1 MGFLSP
7 MLLAG
12 AALVAVPIVLH
23 LVMRRQSREV
33 MFPALRFVQQRR
45 ESNRRRMRLRHWLL
59 LALRCLL
66 VAGLAAALARPTVRG
81 SGLRGKEGAPLA
93 AALVVDNSPR
103 MQYVHQNR
111 SRLEHAAEIAERLA
125 SKLPEDA
132 LAAVCDLGRAASG
145 FAPDLSA
152 VTSRIKNLRPTAD
165 ARALATIVVEA
176 IQLVAEEEDR
186 RQEVF
191 VFTDLAAAQ
200 WNEDGVAAIEAALAA
215 APDVRIYIVDIGVAA
230 PKNASLGQLELR
242 RSLLRAGE
250 PLHVETVVSSNLGG
264 ESPIVELYLAG
275 EDNRLEKRDQRI
287 VELDDNG
294 QSREAFDVRD
304 LPLGTHQGQVKLVTS
319 DPLAVDN
326 VRYFTVEVRPPA
338 RVLLLAERS
347 RDARFVSEALNP
359 SLDDTP
365 SRFECETATF
375 DQAGD
380 KVFDEYQAIL
390 LLDPGPLDEQLW
402 TRLDDYAAAGGGV
415 GLVLGHNADFQAFN
429 EATPQRL
436 LPGKLVRVSRD
447 ETYLRPRRL
456 DHPALAGLRDY
467 ADGIPWQICRVA
479 RYWQFEDLNSDAYVV
494 AQFANGEP
502 AILERTVG
510 RGRLLTVATPF
521 SDPLNPEGRD
531 AWNVLLS
538 PEVAWPFIAIVD
550 QLVGY
555 LAQEAEERLD
565 YLAGEIARVRLGPQQ
580 QVSNYVL
587 RMPDG
592 QATGRVA
599 VGGDEL
605 AVSVTDELGNYRL
618 TAGGRGEK
626 LDRGFSVNVDPNVSD
641 LTRVDPAKLIDAFP
655 AERVELADNLDEVEE
670 SINLG
675 RTGRELYAWAIAM
688 VAIVWGAEHVL
699 ANRFYRSV
707 KPVASEN

>member
-45 ESNRRRMRLRHWLL
+45 ESNRRRMQLRHWLL

-93 AALVVDNSPR
+93 AALVVDTSPR

-111 SRLEHAAEIAERLA
+111 SRLEHAAEIAERLV

-132 LAAVCDLGRAASG
+132 VAAVCDLGRAASG

-152 VTSRIKNLRPTAD
+152 AASRIKNLRSTAN
-165 ARALATIVVEA
+165 ARALAAVVVEA
-176 IQLVAEEEDR
+176 IQLVAEQEDR

-200 WNEDGVAAIEAALAA
+200 WNDDGVAAIEAALAA
-215 APDVRIYIVDIGVAA
+215 APDVRIYIVDVGVAT
-230 PKNASLGQLELR
+230 PKNASLGQLEVR

-250 PLHVETVVSSNLGG
+250 PLHLETVVSSNLGG

-275 EDNRLEKRDQRI
+275 EDGRLERRDQRI
-287 VELDDNG
+287 VELDDND
-294 QSREAFDVRD
+294 QSGEAFDVRD

-326 VRYFTVEVRPPA
+326 ARYFTVEVRPPA
-338 RVLLLAERS
+338 RVLLLAERR

-359 SLDDTP
+359 SLDDAP
-365 SRFECETATF
+365 SRFECEIATF
-375 DQAGD
+375 DQADD
-380 KVFDEYQAIL
+380 KVFDDYQAIL
-390 LLDPGPLDEQLW
+390 LLDPGPLDEPHW

-415 GLVLGHNADFQAFN
+415 GLVLGHNADFRAFN

-502 AILERTVG
+502 AILERSVG

-521 SDPLNPEGRD
+521 SDPLNPAGRD
-531 AWNVLLS
+531 PWNVL
-538 PEVAWPFIAIVD
+538 PAEPWPFVAIVD

-555 LAQEAEERLD
+555 LAQNAEERLD

-580 QVSNYVL
+580 QVTNYVL

-618 TAGGRGEK
+618 TAGGRGDK
-626 LDRGFSVNVDPNVSD
+626 LDRGFSVNVDPKVSD
-641 LTRVDPAKLIDAFP
+641 LTRVDPAKLIAAFP
-655 AERVELADNLDEVEE
+655 AERVELADDLDEVEE

-699 ANRFYRSV
+699 ANRFYRRPPADKQKS
-707 KPVASEN
+707 N